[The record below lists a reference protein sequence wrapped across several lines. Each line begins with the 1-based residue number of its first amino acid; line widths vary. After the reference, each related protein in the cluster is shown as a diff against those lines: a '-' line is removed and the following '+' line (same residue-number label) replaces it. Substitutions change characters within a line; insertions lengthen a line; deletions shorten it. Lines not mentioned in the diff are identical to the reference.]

1 MGSCSSCEPLRP
13 EQLLEHLQ
21 SLRWYQGQ
29 VVHVQRTPARLP
41 RHLAPSL
48 PLAPSTRA
56 ALAARGIQQLFVHQ
70 AAAVDALCC
79 QRKHVVVATSTAS
92 GKSLCYNVPMLEA
105 LAADRD
111 ACCLLLFP
119 TKALAQDQLRVL
131 RQLMADAFGADAPCV
146 EVYDGDTPHPQRAA
160 IRDRAQLLITNPDML
175 HQSILPFHS
184 NFSRLLAKLAYVV
197 VDEGHAYRGV
207 FGCHAALVLRR
218 LRRLC
223 SRAYA
228 SSPLFVVT
236 SATIANPLEHAALLL
251 GVGPEALLLVDEDG
265 SPHGS
270 KEFVLWNP
278 PLTAQA
284 QQAVGEGGGG
294 VFLSRTEQRVGGVAA
309 SGAAAAAPAAAL
321 SPKMQ
326 REMARTL
333 ARESN
338 AARRRGVA
346 LNAAAGVTEE
356 EWAAAVRLGHASAAA
371 RALLFDRKRQ
381 HKPSKVLAAAA
392 ATGAAEA
399 VAGEQRQEHDAMQ
412 LDEQQQQQQ
421 QEQQEVLDEEA
432 DVRVVGEVAA
442 AAAAAAAA
450 NSQHEQH
457 LVTAD
462 DDVVMADVFEPAIA
476 NGQPP
481 PLPQQQQQQQLEKG
495 AGRAPA
501 AGKLSRKTRQV
512 ASEALAAV
520 QAAAETF
527 SMQKGRGSRVMK
539 RRPAH
544 GVIQPSAAAQ
554 PSNRNT
560 PSSMPAAAPP
570 GSSSRPAASTTAA
583 VAGTASAL
591 QSDLQRQIE
600 AALPPRGQFKELYGA
615 AGTPLDQRRESPIVE
630 MSLLLAEAVMHGL
643 RTIAFCK
650 SRKLCELISAYTRE
664 NLKACAPHKAGLVKV
679 YRAGYSPAERR
690 QLEADLHSGALT
702 AVAATN
708 ALELGIDVGSLDLTL
723 HLGFPGSVASLW
735 QQAGRAGRRSQAS
748 ASLYVAFDGP
758 LDQHFMTHPHALFA
772 RPIECVQLDPC
783 NAIVL
788 NSHLVC
794 AAKELPLLPSEDGPL
809 FGETQLQAALQ
820 QLKSAALLGR
830 HPRDPPH
837 SEALHYTGRAQ
848 NPAADVSLRTIDPER
863 FVIWNAAD
871 ASVLEEIEANM
882 AFYEIYDGAIYM
894 YQGRTY
900 ICTSLSLETRV
911 AQVKPIDVRWYTRVR
926 DHTDIH
932 VTGAHV
938 AYPTAHAALAAIAAR
953 RATTGADTR
962 QAAVKQEAAAAAA
975 AVVVSAEAAAAQQQ
989 VKPEEAAAA
998 AGAAAAGAERPGFD
1012 SQLAGQQGR
1021 CQVHV
1026 KSEDGVHQGSGQVF
1040 DAIDLFLPDTQFET
1054 QACYMRLP
1062 PSARRACDAAGIP
1075 FREAV
1080 HAASHALLN
1089 VLPLYMVCN
1098 STDMGTE
1105 CDNPYDTRFRP
1116 ERLLLYDKHPGG
1128 IGLAAQATPLFPE
1141 LLQQALELVQRCACR
1156 YVKGCPCCVQHLDCK
1171 NYNAVLNKAGAVLV
1185 LEAALEQ
1192 EAAVAEARAGQR

>member
-1 MGSCSSCEPLRP
+1 MQLTVRTLDGHALDVEVDAAGCVKDIRRVLVEQHGLAKCALYLQARQLPIKLSLAELNLQDGDTLRSWHPHFDEQQVTLQHLAAAVADHQQQLQQQQQQDHSSNNLQPGSTAHNGGAVGAAGLVARPTRTLARNRSCSSCEPLRP

-29 VVHVQRTPARLP
+29 VVHVQHTRARLP

-146 EVYDGDTPHPQRAA
+146 QVYDGDTPHPQRAA
-160 IRDRAQLLITNPDML
+160 IRDHAQLLITNPDML

-265 SPHGS
+265 SPHGP

-294 VFLSRTEQRVGGVAA
+294 VVLSRTEQRVGGVAA

-356 EWAAAVRLGHASAAA
+356 EW
-371 RALLFDRKRQ
+371 
-381 HKPSKVLAAAA
+381 
-392 ATGAAEA
+392 TAAE
-399 VAGEQRQEHDAMQ
+399 QQ
-412 LDEQQQQQQ
+412 LHHLANADDDVVMVDHLEPARGNGQPRPLPKQQQQQQ
-421 QEQQEVLDEEA
+421 Q
-432 DVRVVGEVAA
+432 
-442 AAAAAAAA
+442 
-450 NSQHEQH
+450 
-457 LVTAD
+457 
-462 DDVVMADVFEPAIA
+462 
-476 NGQPP
+476 
-481 PLPQQQQQQQLEKG
+481 QQQQAKG
-495 AGRAPA
+495 TGGAPA

-544 GVIQPSAAAQ
+544 GVMQPPAAAQ

-570 GSSSRPAASTTAA
+570 GSSSRAGATTAA
-583 VAGTASAL
+583 AAAGAAAAL
-591 QSDLQRQIE
+591 QPDLQRQIE
-600 AALPPRGQFKELYGA
+600 EALPPRGQFKELYGA

-758 LDQHFMTHPHALFA
+758 LDQHFMTHPQALFA

-809 FGETQLQAALQ
+809 FGEAQLRAALQ
-820 QLKSAALLGR
+820 QLRCASLLGR

-911 AQVKPIDVRWYTRVR
+911 AQVKPIDVRWYTR
-926 DHTDIH
+926 
-932 VTGAHV
+932 
-938 AYPTAHAALAAIAAR
+938 
-953 RATTGADTR
+953 
-962 QAAVKQEAAAAAA
+962 
-975 AVVVSAEAAAAQQQ
+975 
-989 VKPEEAAAA
+989 
-998 AGAAAAGAERPGFD
+998 
-1012 SQLAGQQGR
+1012 
-1021 CQVHV
+1021 
-1026 KSEDGVHQGSGQVF
+1026 GSGQVF

-1156 YVKGCPCCVQHLDCK
+1156 YVKGCPCCAQHLDCK

-1185 LEAALEQ
+1185 LQAALEQ
-1192 EAAVAEARAGQR
+1192 EAAVAEARAGQH